1 MTKRLRDGPI
11 ACELSASIQALQ
23 RTLTE
28 LQQLQL
34 QTKQAH
40 WNVSGTLFRSLH
52 EELQE
57 HYEGIARYAD
67 EVAERLLQVGSS
79 SGGRAGTIVR
89 TSRIPEF
96 PAVSSTTRR

>member
-40 WNVSGTLFRSLH
+40 RNVSGTH

-67 EVAERLLQVGSS
+67 RVAERLLQVGSS